1 MNYGGE
7 CSPPARAPSPAR
19 CRLPRQPH
27 PPHQP
32 CPPRRSIKLASTPR
46 AAAASRRRL
55 AGIAPYGLLHGAAW
69 QESRRMRS
77 LFDECTQQALFLAM
91 FARNAC
97 FSRSKWQDPRLMR
110 PFAGAIGWFW
120 IHGVKILPGRS
131 PFRVGRSE
139 IIHCAKMLPGLL
151 GLQCGHK
158 KGSPNGDPSNKFFG
172 SAQRLPD
179 AYNLCAKRTSLRF
192 PI

>member
-1 MNYGGE
+1 MRPLF
-7 CSPPARAPSPAR
+7 SSFPQRPSPQ
-19 CRLPRQPH
+19 QPSAL
-27 PPHQP
+27 
-32 CPPRRSIKLASTPR
+32 R
-46 AAAASRRRL
+46 
-55 AGIAPYGLLHGAAW
+55 LLHDTAW
-69 QESRRMRS
+69 QQSRHMRS

-97 FSRSKWQDPRLMR
+97 FSRSKWQDPRPMR
-110 PFAGAIGWFW
+110 PFPGSIGWFW
-120 IHGVKILPGRS
+120 IHGVKILPERS

-172 SAQRLPD
+172 STQRLPD
-179 AYNLCAKRTSLRF
+179 AYSLCTKRTSLRF
-192 PI
+192 PIWGGLRKWAYRRCGLSVRFPI

>member
-158 KGSPNGDPSNKFFG
+158 KDPQTG
-172 SAQRLPD
+172 
-179 AYNLCAKRTSLRF
+179 
-192 PI
+192 I